1 MNNVHEFTP
10 TEMIEIEASD
20 WLAQMD
26 GDQKLSQQE
35 LASLKQWMNRSP
47 AHRVEINRQIKF
59 WQQANVL
66 TELAFPLPHKKNQSN
81 RFWSFPVFWQRM
93 GVSVAALVAVFVI
106 GFSMNIQTPSA
117 VHISGNG
124 VYETRVGEQNA
135 ITLVDGTV
143 IELNTA
149 SRVQVDYTAQR
160 RSIRL
165 MQGEAFFTVNKDP
178 HRVFEVAAGSGVVRA
193 IGTAFAVR
201 FNEQALTVSVTEGKV
216 ALAAVSSQASQTSQA
231 LQASQ
236 TSQSLPFTS
245 NQADIADIGSLVAG
259 QRAEFEP
266 LLAHT
271 LEDVTESISIDVIGK
286 ELAWRKGL
294 LLFNGESLTT
304 VVKEMNRYTK
314 LTIEI
319 ADPSIADIQ
328 IGGQFKVGETEAM
341 LENLAV
347 SFGLD
352 IYQVNQH
359 LVQLKKNKQ

>member
-1 MNNVHEFTP
+1 MNKVHVFTP
-10 TEMIEIEASD
+10 ADIIEVEASD
-20 WLAQMD
+20 WLARMD
-26 GDQKLSQQE
+26 GDQKLTQQE
-35 LASLKQWMNRSP
+35 LANLKQWMNRSP
-47 AHRVEINRQIKF
+47 AHRAEINRQIKF

-66 TELAFPLPHKKNQSN
+66 TELAFPLSHKKNQSN

-124 VYETRVGEQNA
+124 VYETRIGEQNA
-135 ITLVDGTV
+135 ITLIDGTV

-178 HRVFEVAAGSGVVRA
+178 HRVFEVAAGNGVVRA

-216 ALAAVSSQASQTSQA
+216 ALAAVSSQPS
-231 LQASQ
+231 QASQ
-236 TSQSLPFTS
+236 ASQASQPSQTLIN
-245 NQADIADIGSLVAG
+245 NQSDIADIGSLVAG
-259 QRAEFEP
+259 QRADFEP
-266 LLAHT
+266 LLAQT

-294 LLFNGESLTT
+294 LLFNGESLSN

-352 IYQVNQH
+352 IYQVSPH
-359 LVQLKKNKQ
+359 LVQLKKNNKK

>member
-1 MNNVHEFTP
+1 M
-10 TEMIEIEASD
+10 
-20 WLAQMD
+20 
-26 GDQKLSQQE
+26 
-35 LASLKQWMNRSP
+35 
-47 AHRVEINRQIKF
+47 
-59 WQQANVL
+59 
-66 TELAFPLPHKKNQSN
+66 
-81 RFWSFPVFWQRM
+81 
-93 GVSVAALVAVFVI
+93 
-106 GFSMNIQTPSA
+106 
-117 VHISGNG
+117 
-124 VYETRVGEQNA
+124 
-135 ITLVDGTV
+135 
-143 IELNTA
+143 
-149 SRVQVDYTAQR
+149 
-160 RSIRL
+160 
-165 MQGEAFFTVNKDP
+165 
-178 HRVFEVAAGSGVVRA
+178 
-193 IGTAFAVR
+193 
-201 FNEQALTVSVTEGKV
+201 
-216 ALAAVSSQASQTSQA
+216 
-231 LQASQ
+231 
-236 TSQSLPFTS
+236 
-245 NQADIADIGSLVAG
+245 AG

>member
-10 TEMIEIEASD
+10 AEMIEIEASD

-26 GDQKLSQQE
+26 GDQKLTQQE

-47 AHRVEINRQIKF
+47 AHRAEINRQIKF

-66 TELAFPLPHKKNQSN
+66 TELSFPLPQKKNQEN
-81 RFWSFPVFWQRM
+81 QFWSFSVFWQRM

-124 VYETRVGEQNA
+124 VYETRIGEQNA
-135 ITLVDGTV
+135 ITLIDGTV

-149 SRVQVDYTAQR
+149 SRVQVDYTTQR

-178 HRVFEVAAGSGVVRA
+178 HRVFEVAAGNGVVRA

-231 LQASQ
+231 LQ

-294 LLFNGESLTT
+294 LLFNGESLTN

-352 IYQVNQH
+352 VYQVNQH
-359 LVQLKKNKQ
+359 LVQLKKNNRK